1 MYQGLNIK
9 QQSFTEILFIIHGSW
24 IAVCKRSSFHCSQSE
39 SCLHLIRCL
48 VGFFYPFWRQA
59 VMVMLLTTHTFWR
72 SFLFLSDGS
81 KKKLHE
87 EIDEFSDSYYWD
99 LDLSDIKQ
107 VKLYSFIILFT
118 FLDTWSINFWSYY
131 VDVMELLHRYMEFWE
146 DSIYFIYLILS
157 SFWAT

>member
-1 MYQGLNIK
+1 
-9 QQSFTEILFIIHGSW
+9 
-24 IAVCKRSSFHCSQSE
+24 
-39 SCLHLIRCL
+39 
-48 VGFFYPFWRQA
+48 VGFFFNPFWWQA
-59 VMVMLLTTHTFWR
+59 VMVMLLSTHTFWR

-131 VDVMELLHRYMEFWE
+131 VWC
-146 DSIYFIYLILS
+146 IGT
-157 SFWAT
+157 AT